1 MRILR
6 RSAERFH
13 TEISWLN
20 SRHTFSFGHHFD
32 PKWRGFGTLL
42 VLNDD
47 VVAPQGGFAT
57 HGHRDM
63 EIVSYVVEGALAHKD
78 SMGNGTTIRRGE
90 VQRMSAGT
98 GVRHSEY
105 NATPGGSVR
114 FLQLWF
120 PPTTLGLQPSY
131 AQASIDEN
139 ARRGRFALLAGPEG
153 EGGVVSMHA
162 DARLYGAILADDEVT
177 TFDVPQGRGVWVQVV
192 TGHVALDGEDLDEGD
207 GVGVLLEPGEPTTL
221 RLAGTR
227 GGAEVLIFD
236 VAG

>member
-1 MRILR
+1 MRVIR

-13 TEISWLN
+13 TQISWLD

-32 PKWRGFGTLL
+32 PRWQGFGSLL

-47 VVAPQGGFAT
+47 RVAPGGGFAT

-63 EIVSYVVEGALAHKD
+63 EIVSYVVHGALAHKD
-78 SMGNGTTIRRGE
+78 SMGNGTTIARGE

-105 NATPGGSVR
+105 NATPRGEVR

-120 PPTTLGLQPSY
+120 PPTALGLPPSY
-131 AQASIDEN
+131 EQAPIDE
-139 ARRGRFALLAGPEG
+139 ASRLGAWALLAGPVG
-153 EGGVVSMHA
+153 AGGVVSMHA
-162 DARLYGAILADDEVT
+162 DARLYGAILRPGEALELAL
-177 TFDVPQGRGVWVQVV
+177 PPGRGGWLQVV
-192 TGHVALDGEDLDEGD
+192 QGQVALDDGRLEEGD
-207 GVGVLLEPGEPTTL
+207 GLALLPEAEAPT
-221 RLAGTR
+221 RLQIAGGQ
-227 GGAEVLIFD
+227 GGAEVLLFD

>member
-6 RSAERFH
+6 RSGERFS
-13 TEISWLN
+13 TRMAWLA
-20 SRHTFSFGHHFD
+20 SRHTFSFGHHYD
-32 PKWRGFGTLL
+32 PRWRGFGTLL

-47 VVAPQGGFAT
+47 VVTPGGGFPT

-63 EIVSYVVEGALAHKD
+63 EIVSYVVRGGLAHKD
-78 SMGNGTTIRRGE
+78 SMGHGTTIVRGE
-90 VQRMSAGT
+90 MQRMSAGT

-105 NATPGGSVR
+105 NASQTADAR

-120 PPTTLGLQPSY
+120 PPVALGLTPGY
-131 AQASIDEN
+131 EQASIDEST
-139 ARRGRFALLAGPEG
+139 RRGRFALLAGPPG

-162 DARLYGAILADDEVT
+162 DARLYGAILAEGEVAS
-177 TFDVPQGRGVWVQVV
+177 FDIPADRGAWVHIVEGAAGV
-192 TGHVALDGEDLDEGD
+192 DGEAMAEGD
-207 GVGVLLEPGEPTTL
+207 AVGVVPEPGEP
-221 RLAGTR
+221 RVVRVVGGS